1 MAQIGIAII
10 GSGIFVKEEHLVR
23 FHLCAFSALEVSYD
37 QHYL

>member
-23 FHLCAFSALEVSYD
+23 SHLRTLSALGVSYN
-37 QHYL
+37 